1 MTFPDG
7 RVKDGYF
14 ENNVFKG
21 NNTEISDNSLN
32 MTSDM
37 RQERSKRDVRVK
49 TRGKSNSINRQLNEN
64 NQYSVQVH
72 EEFSS
77 SQRGGG
83 SERPQHLSPVMTN
96 KSLIMQK
103 SPANM

>member
-21 NNTEISDNSLN
+21 NTMTSENSLN
-32 MTSDM
+32 LTAYIRED
-37 RQERSKRDVRVK
+37 RSQRDVRVK

-64 NQYSVQVH
+64 NQYNVQVT
-72 EEFSS
+72 EEHNSVN
-77 SQRGGG
+77 RGGG
-83 SERPQHLSPVMTN
+83 SERP
-96 KSLIMQK
+96 
-103 SPANM
+103 